1 MKIVIPVGESREV
14 FGQGEYFWIASASG
28 LLVAEITSKD
38 GNRSTHKVNAR
49 FQMRVPG
56 GVRSVQL
63 TNKHTTPNTVEVDSG
78 IGEYVPSNDG
88 QKVVLSGSEDVTLEV
103 EGKAGGVPM
112 AVTGPATDAQMRA
125 SALPVQIAGQD
136 VSLQVH
142 TIPGD
147 TLNTPAPLTPTVA
160 GTTIAA
166 NPAREQVT
174 LYAPAANVLPVWIG
188 SAAGQGIPLE
198 PGKFLPL
205 KTTAA
210 IPLFAGNGTDTVTF
224 LEVQ

>member
-28 LLVAEITSKD
+28 ALVAEITSKD

-49 FQMRVPG
+49 FQMRVPS
-56 GVRSVQL
+56 GVRSVLL
-63 TNKHTTPNTVEVDSG
+63 TNKHNTPNTVEVDSG
-78 IGEYVPSNDG
+78 IGEYIPSGDG
-88 QKVVLSGSEDVTLEV
+88 LKVNLTGSDVTLEV

-112 AVTGPATDAQMRA
+112 AVEGPATDAEMRA
-125 SALPVQIAGQD
+125 AAFQVQIEGQD

-147 TLNTPAPLTPTVA
+147 TLVTPAPLTPTVA

-166 NPAREQVT
+166 SAREEIT
-174 LYAPAANVLPVWIG
+174 LYAPAANLLPVWVG
-188 SAAGQGIPLE
+188 SASGQGIPLE
-198 PGKFLPL
+198 PGKFVTL

-210 IPLFAGNGTDTVTF
+210 IPLFAGNGTDKVTY

>member
-1 MKIVIPVGESREV
+1 MKLVIPVGESRE
-14 FGQGEYFWIASASG
+14 FPGQGAYFWIAAASG
-28 LLVAEITSKD
+28 PLIAEVTNKD
-38 GNRSTHKVNAR
+38 GDRSTHKINSR
-49 FQMRVPG
+49 FQLRVDG
-56 GVRSVQL
+56 GVRSIRL
-63 TNKHTTPNTVEVDSG
+63 TNAHSTTNTVEADTG
-78 IGEYVPSNDG
+78 IGEMIPSGDG
-88 QKVVLSGSEDVTLEV
+88 QKVNLTGSDVTLEV

-125 SALPVQIAGQD
+125 SALQVQIEGQD

-147 TLNTPAPLTPTVA
+147 TLTTPAPLTPTVG
-160 GTTIAA
+160 GTAIAA
-166 NPAREQVT
+166 NAAREEVT
-174 LYAPAANVLPVWIG
+174 LYAPSANLLPVWIG
-188 SAAGQGIPLE
+188 SASGQGIPLE
-198 PGKFLPL
+198 PGKFVSL